1 MAGECHMKMHETQR
15 RKQDT
20 HHIDTAA
27 GFFGTCGRRE
37 MQNLFLATTAPYYLL
52 QVYSNV
58 VVHVQV
64 YTRNANDVVAV
75 CIRVSQLKPL
85 IS

>member
-1 MAGECHMKMHETQR
+1 MKMHETQG

-27 GFFGTCGRRE
+27 GFFGTCVDGARCRT
-37 MQNLFLATTAPYYLL
+37 LSAITAPYLL

-58 VVHVQV
+58 VV
-64 YTRNANDVVAV
+64 TRTVHLQ
-75 CIRVSQLKPL
+75 RQ
-85 IS
+85 

>member
-1 MAGECHMKMHETQR
+1 MKMHETQR

-37 MQNLFLATTAPYYLL
+37 MQNPFFSYYRAPYYLL

>member
-1 MAGECHMKMHETQR
+1 MKMHETQG

-37 MQNLFLATTAPYYLL
+37 MQNPLSYYRPVFATGVQQCSCYT
-52 QVYSNV
+52 YS
-58 VVHVQV
+58 
-64 YTRNANDVVAV
+64 TFATPMI
-75 CIRVSQLKPL
+75 CL
-85 IS
+85 